1 MHYFLL
7 LNIMVVSKFF
17 LIYYIRKIMEAKT
30 MTIESLSNKVNET
43 EAQLEQLKQS
53 IATLSDEEKV
63 EKTQAL
69 KNTINQTKKDLDDLK
84 KKTTDNI
91 LSLKQLENKINKMNY
106 EYEQIV
112 REYKNQLDQFS
123 NEVKT
128 WVWDKKWIKAVFD
141 KEEWKENTWK
151 NILRTAGIWA
161 AVWWWILLLKK
172 IFGKKKNKEWK
183 DSNWDEKSD
192 NWEKKWFWERPFG
205 KFFKWTG
212 IWTWIYYIVHGIST
226 GKWHPRDFFDW
237 EKNTQTAESEKVF
250 SSYYDLYKDDPE
262 KYRQYELLWWN
273 INDMYNNI
281 WNKERNYFWDYSQSM
296 MWEIWNS
303 VENKPEWSENIE
315 TKWLVP
321 FSLDNFYGSVWE
333 MLSAW
338 WIRSYIRA
346 KNIEEYKQK
355 IKWFWAERFVKVMV
369 PFLSTFTSFATFW
382 IVDSD
387 TAEQK
392 MDKYFKAIGEN
403 AQERQNELDLFF
415 RQYTKVLTYYADKKN
430 ALAKKYAKNILQNNW
445 YDGEQWPTEEK
456 DQQEMLE
463 EAINDEDWVNNN
475 LSWTSYNSFVS
486 SSLLWASVI
495 LNNEKLWNWELSWTL
510 NDIVADVDENTEDI
524 LWWFENN
531 AIKTS
536 EEKLK
541 AGSSLDSTDKAWLT
555 KIAQNV
561 ISDMWDTTDKSRLY
575 ETFDYVFEML
585 DLDENDKQLLLEESW
600 LKKCFDE
607 TIKNIKELQTKINQ
621 NPTAED
627 VELLKNLVWEYTSMK
642 KELVVALYSFGE
654 AKKDKN
660 AVDYVAAVATWI
672 WTFFSHFWKS
682 MTDVFKWK
690 FSVWWF
696 INVFLWL
703 TVTWGVITLA
713 GKCFDKPR
721 VISAWKIIKKTGL
734 LPATLAW
741 MWLRRLNVWWAVKSR
756 VNSLLKTWTEK
767 NVIKAKNLIQR
778 KILDWVLTPIQVWK
792 IIEKNNSLSWVF
804 YWTRWSNYNETF
816 KNVVL
821 KMFGEDNKEYV
832 DVFVKYYQKTGYK
845 IKYTNED
852 GVRWLTRLNFK
863 FNVPEDYLKSLKQF
877 DEEILKLWENTS
889 KKSYFEKILKQV
901 KNDGDMEFVVKLVK
915 NNEFKNAINK
925 NNVKTLEKITLRSLK
940 QCESDWNLLKFV
952 KWEITIEALAGKA
965 WKQSVEVLS
974 DTRKVFNETIDR
986 AISKFNELPA
996 ENILRKMHVPKLE
1009 ALKSNTTLIDD
1020 EMDAFVK
1027 FTTKGF
1033 PPEDLPDLVKMFK
1046 LETKFW
1052 PKQVP
1057 LGKHLEY
1064 LLKEWKYSDFKSI
1077 LKNQSNWNLFKG
1089 IHKTKIVSNLDAV
1102 EKNLLKNVSTHMD
1115 DFMKVTVKII
1125 AKIL

>member
-1 MHYFLL
+1 MSAE
-7 LNIMVVSKFF
+7 NI
-17 LIYYIRKIMEAKT
+17 
-30 MTIESLSNKVNET
+30 TIESLSDKINET
-43 EAQLEQLKQS
+43 EIQLNQLKYS

-63 EKTQAL
+63 EKTKEL
-69 KNTINQTKKDLDDLK
+69 KNTINHTKKDLDDLK
-84 KKTTDNI
+84 KKTADND
-91 LSLKQLENKINKMNY
+91 LSLKQLENKIKQMDY

-112 REYKNQLDQFS
+112 KEYKNQLDQFS
-123 NEVKT
+123 NEVQASSCNKT
-128 WVWDKKWIKAVFD
+128 ENEKKWIKAIFD

-151 NILRTAGIWA
+151 NVLRTAGIWA
-161 AVWWWILLLKK
+161 AVWWWIWLIKK
-172 IFGKKKNKEWK
+172 IFWKKKNTEW
-183 DSNWDEKSD
+183 DNEWNWKSD

-212 IWTWIYYIVHGIST
+212 IWTWIYYVVHGIST

-273 INDMYNNI
+273 INEMYDKI
-281 WNKERNYFWDYSQSM
+281 WEKERTYFWNYSQIV
-296 MWEIWNS
+296 MWEIGENL
-303 VENKPEWSENIE
+303 VQNKPEWSENIE

-321 FSLDNFYGSVWE
+321 FSLDNFYGSVWD

-445 YDGEQWPTEEK
+445 YDGEQWPTDEK
-456 DQQEMLE
+456 DQQEMID
-463 EAINDEDWVNNN
+463 EAINDENWVNDN
-475 LSWTSYNSFVS
+475 LGWTAYSSFIS
-486 SSLLWASVI
+486 SNLVWASVI

-561 ISDMWDTTDKSRLY
+561 ISDMWDTTEESWFY
-575 ETFDYVFEML
+575 STFDYAFEML
-585 DLDENDKQLLLEESW
+585 DLDEKDKQLLLKESW
-600 LKKCFDE
+600 LNKCFDD
-607 TIKNIKELQTKINQ
+607 TINNIKELQTKINQ

-703 TVTWGVITLA
+703 TVSGGIITLA
-713 GKCFDKPR
+713 GKWFDKPLL
-721 VISAWKIIKKTGL
+721 IKVWQLTKKVWI
-734 LPATLAW
+734 LPLTLSW
-741 MWLRRLNVWWAVKSR
+741 IWLRRLNVWWAVKSR
-756 VNSLLKTWTEK
+756 VNEIAKSDSVKASNLLK
-767 NVIKAKNLIQR
+767 R

-792 IIEKNNSLSWVF
+792 ILEKNSNVASNLFV
-804 YWTRWSNYNETF
+804 TLWSDYEWTF
-816 KNVVL
+816 KNVV
-821 KMFGEDNKEYV
+821 KSMFWEEYKEYV
-832 DVFVKYYQKTGYK
+832 DVFVKYYQKTWYK
-845 IKYTNED
+845 IKYTNTD
-852 GVRWLTRLNFK
+852 GIRWLKKFNFK
-863 FNVPEDYLKSLKQF
+863 FDVPENYLKSLKQF
-877 DEEILKLWENTS
+877 DEEISKLWENTLS
-889 KKSYFEKILKQV
+889 KSYFQKMLKQV
-901 KNDGDMEFVVKLVK
+901 KNEDDMKFVERLVK
-915 NNEFKNAINK
+915 NSDFRKKIDAS
-925 NNVKTLEKITLRSLK
+925 NVKTLEKIKLRNLK
-940 QCESDWNLLKFV
+940 QFEEEWKLSKFV
-952 KWEITIEALAGKA
+952 KWEIRVEQLIGKT
-965 WKQSVEVLS
+965 WKQTAEIIS
-974 DTRKVFNETIDR
+974 DSRKAFNEVIDESIR
-986 AISKFNELPA
+986 KFWEAGTDYSKKIIKNLE
-996 ENILRKMHVPKLE
+996 KMKNSTDLWDE
-1009 ALKSNTTLIDD
+1009 A
-1020 EMDAFVK
+1020 MDAFVK
-1027 FTTKGF
+1027 FTENWF
-1033 PPEDLPDLVKMFK
+1033 PVEDLPDLVKIFK
-1046 LETKFW
+1046 IEGTLWKEAK
-1052 PKQVP
+1052 P
-1057 LGKHLEY
+1057 LGKHLQD
-1064 LLKEWKYSDFKSI
+1064 LLEAWKYSEFKSI
-1077 LKNQSNWNLFKG
+1077 LKNPSNWKLFKK
-1089 IHKTKIVSNLDAV
+1089 ISITKMVSNLDAV
-1102 EKNLLKNVSTHMD
+1102 EKKLFNNVTKHMD
-1115 DFMKVTVKII
+1115 DFMKLTVKII

>member
-1 MHYFLL
+1 MSAE
-7 LNIMVVSKFF
+7 NI
-17 LIYYIRKIMEAKT
+17 
-30 MTIESLSNKVNET
+30 TIESLSDKINET
-43 EAQLEQLKQS
+43 EIQLNQLKYS

-63 EKTQAL
+63 EKTKEL
-69 KNTINQTKKDLDDLK
+69 KNTINHTKKDLDDLK
-84 KKTTDNI
+84 KKTADND
-91 LSLKQLENKINKMNY
+91 LSLKQLENKIKQMDY

-112 REYKNQLDQFS
+112 KEYKNQLDQFS
-123 NEVKT
+123 NEVQASSCNKT
-128 WVWDKKWIKAVFD
+128 ENEKKWIKAIFD
-141 KEEWKENTWK
+141 KDEWKENTWK
-151 NILRTAGIWA
+151 NVLRTAGIWA
-161 AVWWWILLLKK
+161 AVWWWIWLIKK
-172 IFGKKKNKEWK
+172 IFWKKKNTEW
-183 DSNWDEKSD
+183 DNEWNWKSD

-212 IWTWIYYIVHGIST
+212 IWTWIYYVVHGIST

-273 INDMYNNI
+273 INEMYDKI
-281 WNKERNYFWDYSQSM
+281 WDKEIKYFWDYSQIR
-296 MWEIWNS
+296 MWEIGNS

-445 YDGEQWPTEEK
+445 YDGEQWPTDEK
-456 DQQEMLE
+456 DQQEMID
-463 EAINDEDWVNNN
+463 EAINDENWVNDN
-475 LSWTSYNSFVS
+475 LGWTAYSSFIS
-486 SSLLWASVI
+486 SNLVWASVI

-561 ISDMWDTTDKSRLY
+561 ISDMWDTTEESWFY
-575 ETFDYVFEML
+575 STFDYAFEML
-585 DLDENDKQLLLEESW
+585 DLDEKDKQLLLKESW
-600 LKKCFDE
+600 LNKCFDD
-607 TIKNIKELQTKINQ
+607 TINNIKELQTKINQ

-703 TVTWGVITLA
+703 TVSGGIITLA
-713 GKCFDKPR
+713 WKRFEKPLL
-721 VISAWKIIKKTGL
+721 IKVWQLTKKVWI
-734 LPATLAW
+734 LPLTLSW

-756 VNSLLKTWTEK
+756 VNEIAKSGSVKASNLLK
-767 NVIKAKNLIQR
+767 R
-778 KILDWVLTPIQVWK
+778 KILDWVLTPRQVWK
-792 IIEKNNSLSWVF
+792 ILEKNSNVASNLFV
-804 YWTRWSNYNETF
+804 TLWSDYEWTF
-816 KNVVL
+816 KNVV
-821 KMFGEDNKEYV
+821 KSMFWEEYKEYV
-832 DVFVKYYQKTGYK
+832 DVFVKYYQKTWYK
-845 IKYTNED
+845 IKYTNTD
-852 GVRWLTRLNFK
+852 GIRWLKKFNFK
-863 FNVPEDYLKSLKQF
+863 FDVPENYLKSLKQF

-940 QCESDWNLLKFV
+940 QCESDWKLLKFV
-952 KWEITIEALAGKA
+952 KWEISIEDLAGKA

-974 DTRKVFNETIDR
+974 DTRKAFNETIDR

-996 ENILRKMHVPKLE
+996 EDILRKMHVPKLE

-1027 FTTKGF
+1027 FTKNWF
-1033 PPEDLPDLVKMFK
+1033 SAENLPDLINLFK

-1057 LGKHLEY
+1057 LGEHLEN
-1064 LLKEWKYSDFKSI
+1064 LLKAWKYSDFKSI
-1077 LKNQSNWNLFKG
+1077 LKNPSNWKLFKK
-1089 IHKTKIVSNLDAV
+1089 INITKMVSNLDAV
-1102 EKNLLKNVSTHMD
+1102 EKNLFKNVTKHMD
-1115 DFMKVTVKII
+1115 DFMKLTVKII